1 MELFFTILGSCLIIA
16 LGIFIFLGLQKL
28 DNSIKQKTEELNC
41 LRFEILKKLKEL
53 SKQIE
58 TLEKNADKFNS
69 NSDFINNFVYI
80 SLVNILPYKKL
91 KAVLLLNE
99 LIKKII

>member
-1 MELFFTILGSCLIIA
+1 MLLFFTILGTCLIA
-16 LGIFIFLGLQKL
+16 VLGIFAFLGLQKL
-28 DNSIKQKTEELNC
+28 DKDIKQKNEEIKKI
-41 LRFEILKKLKEL
+41 RFELLKKAKEL

-58 TLEKNADKFNS
+58 DFEKMANKLKS

-80 SLVNILPYKKL
+80 SLVNMLPFKKL
-91 KAVLLLNE
+91 KALLLLNE